1 MYIRG
6 NTCGSYWLAFIIVV
20 NVYALRMHKGIA
32 HLMERGSWFC
42 IRTQT
47 SVLQCTLRVCIID
60 RFGDMMQLIFLMLSV
75 SYSLCI
81 FQLICPCFFQ
91 MSYIDMSDQRG
102 FHVCVYAQVLE
113 RGACATFPS
122 STIHFI

>member
-81 FQLICPCFFQ
+81 FQLIHRDFFGALSQ
-91 MSYIDMSDQRG
+91 CVEVE
-102 FHVCVYAQVLE
+102 HVRYFDEQSETRLQQL
-113 RGACATFPS
+113 
-122 STIHFI
+122 